1 VLFVASLSG
10 SILAQQSGYQ
20 LTELPMWIVGNTV
33 AAGMITEL
41 GPLLSAII
49 MAGRVGAGIGA
60 EIGTMKVTDQL
71 DAMRTLGRDPVEELV
86 APRVV
91 AGAIM
96 MLPIVILANIV
107 GIWSGW
113 ITALAM
119 LDMTTH
125 EYVYGVQAYY
135 HSAALIFSLLKAV
148 FFGITITFIGCY
160 VGMQAEGG
168 AAGVGRTVRDGSRCS
183 SSSALQGCRMIE
195 IRGLRKNLNG
205 KWVLN
210 GVDLDIHEGMS
221 LVIMGPS
228 GTGKSVLLKHIVG
241 LFDPDEGEVLVE
253 GKSVPRSNGK
263 QIREIRARISYV
275 FQNSALFD
283 SLTTGQNIQLG
294 LPAELCR
301 GQDAHRCPRV
311 LEAVEHVN
319 LEADVLTLMPSELSG
334 GMQKRVAIA
343 RAIVGRQK
351 YILYDEPT
359 TGLDPV
365 NASVINRLIARLQGE
380 LGATSVIVTHDVES
394 AFFLGDR
401 IVLLADGKVQVQG
414 TPTELRESSDPVV
427 REFLHP
433 KLRS

>member
-1 VLFVASLSG
+1 LTRESSLAEAHERSTGDRIPVTWIRSVGRVGLTGTRHLGRAGVLWGATMLALLHPRDHIRETFRQAKAIGVESLPLVLFVASLSG

-168 AAGVGRTVRDGSRCS
+168 AAGVGRTVR
-183 SSSALQGCRMIE
+183 
-195 IRGLRKNLNG
+195 NT
-205 KWVLN
+205 V
-210 GVDLDIHEGMS
+210 
-221 LVIMGPS
+221 
-228 GTGKSVLLKHIVG
+228 
-241 LFDPDEGEVLVE
+241 
-253 GKSVPRSNGK
+253 
-263 QIREIRARISYV
+263 
-275 FQNSALFD
+275 
-283 SLTTGQNIQLG
+283 
-294 LPAELCR
+294 
-301 GQDAHRCPRV
+301 
-311 LEAVEHVN
+311 
-319 LEADVLTLMPSELSG
+319 
-334 GMQKRVAIA
+334 VAI
-343 RAIVGRQK
+343 IVAVMVLDVVLAP
-351 YILYDEPT
+351 LYKAV
-359 TGLDPV
+359 G
-365 NASVINRLIARLQGE
+365 
-380 LGATSVIVTHDVES
+380 
-394 AFFLGDR
+394 
-401 IVLLADGKVQVQG
+401 
-414 TPTELRESSDPVV
+414 
-427 REFLHP
+427 
-433 KLRS
+433 